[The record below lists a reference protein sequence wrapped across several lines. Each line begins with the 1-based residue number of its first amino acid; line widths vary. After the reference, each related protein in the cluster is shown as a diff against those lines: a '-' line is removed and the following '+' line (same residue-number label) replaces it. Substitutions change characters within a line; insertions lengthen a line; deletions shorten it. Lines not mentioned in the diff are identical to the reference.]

1 MAKKRRKKTKAQ
13 DMSTTTTTTKAARV
27 YRDATT
33 GRFVTKKYA
42 KRNPKTTV
50 RERRRGVATET

>member
-1 MAKKRRKKTKAQ
+1 MGKNKRSKAQ
-13 DMSTTTTTTKAARV
+13 RV

-42 KRNPKTTV
+42 KKHPKRTIKEPRASSEWRYYTGQTSASV
-50 RERRRGVATET
+50 